1 MNCGWRIG
9 GLGHVI
15 NNMTA
20 DLSLGTLT
28 DTKIGLE
35 RLECFKSDF
44 RTGGENIKDSH
55 GEICHRF
62 PFMCNNVPG
71 NKSQSWA

>member
-1 MNCGWRIG
+1 M
-9 GLGHVI
+9 I
-15 NNMTA
+15 NSMAT
-20 DLSLGTLT
+20 DLTLGTLT
-28 DTKIGLE
+28 DTKMGLE

-44 RTGGENIKDSH
+44 RTGGENLKDSQ

-62 PFMCNNVPG
+62 PFMCNNVLG